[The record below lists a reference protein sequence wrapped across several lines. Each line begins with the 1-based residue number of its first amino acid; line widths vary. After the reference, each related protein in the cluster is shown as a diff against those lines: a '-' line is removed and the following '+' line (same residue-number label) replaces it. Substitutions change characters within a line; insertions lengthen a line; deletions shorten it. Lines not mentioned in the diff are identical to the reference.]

1 MANKAQKLTNELANR
16 YGLNTADLT
25 DSELTE
31 VIEALNAL
39 KGLDRDELVNPDD
52 FDGELD
58 DFDDE
63 DELEEEFAFGD
74 DEEE

>member
-16 YGLNTADLT
+16 YGLNTTDLT

-63 DELEEEFAFGD
+63 DDLLD